1 MKTNKNNL
9 FVFFFLLLGT
19 VLQAQNANANRED
32 LSKGFPS
39 VLWGMITVII
49 LLLIVI
55 LALMRVLK
63 NLYES
68 DSVAEKLK
76 ERQNKN
82 STIVPFLIITIL
94 LPSFSV
100 AGEPTNIFYRYSL
113 LSNYSFYLLA
123 LVILIELIILFQVLS
138 KIKSTLNILSGI
150 EEKEENILSS
160 VLNIHLAEA
169 VPVEREHEI
178 LFDHEYDGIRELD
191 NNLPLWWKYGFY
203 VTIIFSAV
211 YLVRYH
217 ILASAPL
224 QDEEYKI
231 EMELA
236 QKEVDEYIKK
246 YSNVDENNIV
256 ALTDPVKI
264 NEGKDLY
271 VANCAACHGRNGE
284 GTVGPNLTDP
294 YWLHGGSLKDIYR
307 SIRYGWVEKG
317 MKAWKDDLSQM
328 QILQIASF
336 IKTIQNTN
344 PPNAKEPQGELYKE

>member
-1 MKTNKNNL
+1 MKTNKIL
-9 FVFFFLLLGT
+9 ALLLFMLIGT
-19 VLQAQNANANRED
+19 VLHAENATTARED

-39 VLWGMITVII
+39 ILWGMVAIIII
-49 LLLIVI
+49 LMFVIV
-55 LALMRVLK
+55 ALMRVLR

-68 DSVAEKLK
+68 EAVAEKFK
-76 ERQNKN
+76 EKYNKN
-82 STIVPFLIITIL
+82 TVVPFLLFAMLI
-94 LPSFSV
+94 PSLTE
-100 AGEPTNIFYRYSL
+100 AAEPSNIFYQYSL

-123 LVILIELIILFQVLS
+123 VVILIELIVLFQILS
-138 KIKSTLNILSGI
+138 KIKSTLNILSGM
-150 EEKEENILSS
+150 EEKEDNILSS
-160 VLNIHLAEA
+160 VLNINLAEA
-169 VPVEREHEI
+169 VPVEKEHEI
-178 LFDHEYDGIRELD
+178 MFDHEYDGIRELD

-203 VTIIFSAV
+203 ITILFSAI
-211 YLVRYH
+211 YLLRYH

-231 EMELA
+231 EMEIA

-271 VANCAACHGRNGE
+271 ISNCAACHGRNGE

-328 QILQIASF
+328 QILQITSF

>member
-1 MKTNKNNL
+1 MKTNKIL
-9 FVFFFLLLGT
+9 TLLLFMLSGT
-19 VLQAQNANANRED
+19 FLHAENTSAARED

-39 VLWGMITVII
+39 ILWGMVTVII
-49 LLLIVI
+49 ILMIVI
-55 LALMRVLK
+55 IALMKVLK

-68 DSVAEKLK
+68 EAVAEKFK
-76 ERQNKN
+76 EKYNKTN
-82 STIVPFLIITIL
+82 ASVPFLLIAMLI
-94 LPSFSV
+94 PSFSE
-100 AGEPTNIFYRYSL
+100 AAEPTNIFYQYSL

-123 LVILIELIILFQVLS
+123 LVILIELIVLIQILS
-138 KIKSTLNILSGI
+138 KIKSTLNVLSGI
-150 EEKEENILSS
+150 EEKEENLLSS
-160 VLNIHLAEA
+160 VLNINLAEA

-178 LFDHEYDGIRELD
+178 MFDHEYDGIRELD

-203 VTIIFSAV
+203 ITILFSAI

-224 QDEEYKI
+224 QDEEYKM
-231 EMELA
+231 EMEVA
-236 QKEVDEYIKK
+236 QKEVDEFIKK

-264 NEGKDLY
+264 NEGKELY
-271 VANCAACHGRNGE
+271 VANCAACHGRSGE
-284 GTVGPNLTDP
+284 GSVGPNLTDP

-328 QILQIASF
+328 QILQITSF

>member
-1 MKTNKNNL
+1 MKTNKI
-9 FVFFFLLLGT
+9 FALLLFMFIGT
-19 VLQAQNANANRED
+19 VLHAENANAPRED

-39 VLWGMITVII
+39 VLWGMVAVII
-49 LLLIVI
+49 ILMFVI
-55 LALMRVLK
+55 IALMRVLR

-68 DSVAEKLK
+68 DAVTEKFK
-76 ERQNKN
+76 ERFNKKN
-82 STIVPFLIITIL
+82 TAVPFLIFAL
-94 LPSFSV
+94 LIPAYSNAAEPS
-100 AGEPTNIFYRYSL
+100 NIFYRYSL

-123 LVILIELIILFQVLS
+123 IVILIELIILFQILS
-138 KIKSTLNILSGI
+138 KIKSTLNVLSGV
-150 EEKEENILSS
+150 EENEENILSS
-160 VLNIHLAEA
+160 VLNINLAEA
-169 VPVEREHEI
+169 VPLEREQEI
-178 LFDHEYDGIRELD
+178 MFEHEYDGIRELD

-203 VTIIFSAV
+203 ITIIFSAI

-231 EMELA
+231 EMEIA

-284 GTVGPNLTDP
+284 GSVGPNLTDP

-328 QILQIASF
+328 QILQITSF